1 MAAEDTEQS
10 VAPDRVAELAE
21 QGEVQ
26 LVDVRTDAEYSAG
39 HLPGAR
45 HIPFE
50 ALTARVAE
58 LDRSRPL
65 VLYCR
70 SGGRSAAATQAFS
83 ASGWEAESMGG
94 GLVEWADRGH
104 PLEPENGHVA
114 ETSGLPDQPT
124 ST

>member
-1 MAAEDTEQS
+1 MAADGQELE
-10 VAPDRVAELAE
+10 PDRVAELAE
-21 QGEVQ
+21 QGKIQ
-26 LVDVRTDAEYSAG
+26 LVDVRTDAEYTAG
-39 HLPGAR
+39 HLAGAR

-50 ALTARVAE
+50 ELTARVGE

-65 VLYCR
+65 LLYCR

-83 ASGWEAESMGG
+83 ASGWQAESMGG
-94 GLVEWADRGH
+94 GLVEWTNRGH